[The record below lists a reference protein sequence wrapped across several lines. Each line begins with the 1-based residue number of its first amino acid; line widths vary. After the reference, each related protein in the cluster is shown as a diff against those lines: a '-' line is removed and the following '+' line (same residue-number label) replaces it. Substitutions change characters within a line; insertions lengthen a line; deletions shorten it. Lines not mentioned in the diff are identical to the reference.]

1 MPELPEAETIARG
14 LRPHLP
20 GRRILEVEV
29 LRPDVIV
36 GSAPAF
42 VASLSGR
49 SVEGVGRRGKNL
61 VLEVTGGGRLVV
73 NLGMTGRLLFAS
85 GPPSTKPDP
94 THPGVRI
101 RTSGGG
107 TLWYDDARRFG
118 RLQVM
123 DTPSYRG
130 WSRTLGPEPLGRR
143 FTAEAL
149 HAGLAASRSPLRS
162 WLLDQRKV
170 AGVGNIYAVEA
181 LFLAGLHPRRQARSV
196 DRTDASRLHREV
208 RRVLRQAIRYRGTTL
223 RDYRD
228 ASGSSGENAP
238 RLAAYGREGLPC
250 NRCGTPIERIVFSN
264 RSAFLCPRCQPEPA
278 G

>member
-1 MPELPEAETIARG
+1 LPELPEAETIARG

-20 GRRILEVEV
+20 GRRILEIEV

-36 GSAPAF
+36 GSAEAF
-42 VASLSGR
+42 VASLSGTR
-49 SVEGVGRRGKNL
+49 VEGVGRRGKNL
-61 VLEVTGGGRLVV
+61 VLEISGGLRAVV
-73 NLGMTGRLLFAS
+73 NLCMTGRLLFAS
-85 GPPSTKPDP
+85 TPPAGGSEP

-101 RTSGGG
+101 TTSGGG

-123 DTPSYRG
+123 DGPSYRR
-130 WSRTLGPEPLGRR
+130 WDRTLGPEPLGRR

-149 HAGLAASRSPLRS
+149 HRSLAASRSPLRS

-181 LFLAGLHPRRQARSV
+181 LFLAGLHPRREARSV
-196 DRTDASRLHREV
+196 DRADARRLHREI
-208 RRVLRQAIRYRGTTL
+208 RRVLRQAIRFRGTTL

-228 ASGSSGENAP
+228 ASGSTGDNGP
-238 RLAAYGREGLPC
+238 RLSAYGREGLPC
-250 NRCGTPIERIVFSN
+250 VRCGTTIERIVISN
-264 RSAFLCPRCQPEPA
+264 RSAFLCPRCQPDP
-278 G
+278 GR